1 MALVTATQ
9 IKAELEGYCEIEN
22 GLVSDSWIENKR
34 DNFIVPWVKDK
45 TGLNLSG
52 EETIEEYYDGNNQ
65 NYLML
70 SRKPVNELVSVEYVY
85 SADYVT
91 DLGLSQFVLIGDE
104 GIVKAVRREYVLGQN
119 LPVFPTGNRNIK
131 ITYKAGYDTADIP
144 DKINEAIKYL
154 TCEKILSILEGR
166 TGGGD
171 LNVQGYSRGFG
182 ERGKWTHARNE
193 LARMGLALLDDY
205 LTGVTS

>member
-34 DNFIVPWVKDK
+34 DKFIVPWIKDK

-52 EETIEEYYDGNNQ
+52 EETVEEYYDGNNQ
-65 NYLML
+65 NYLIL
-70 SRKPVNELVSVEYVY
+70 NRKPVNELVKIEYVY

-91 DLGLSQFVLIGDE
+91 DLGLSQFVLIEAE
-104 GIVKAVRREYVLGQN
+104 GIIKAVRREYVIGQN
-119 LPVFPTGNRNIK
+119 IPVFPAGSRNIK
-131 ITYKAGYDTADIP
+131 VTYKAGYDTADIP
-144 DKINEAIKYL
+144 DKINEAVKYL

-171 LNVQGYSRGFG
+171 LSVQGYSRGYG
-182 ERGKWTHARNE
+182 ERGKWTNARNE